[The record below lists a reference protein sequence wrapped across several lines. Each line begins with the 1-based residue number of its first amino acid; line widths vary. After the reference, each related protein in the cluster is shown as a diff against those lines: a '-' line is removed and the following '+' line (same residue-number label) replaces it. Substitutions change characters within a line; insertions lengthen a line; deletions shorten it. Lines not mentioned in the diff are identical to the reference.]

1 MSNRI
6 IGINGEPAGEP
17 KAPNVRD
24 MIESARLLYDKG
36 DTNQKRV
43 AFHRLCD
50 AMHLLSQG
58 VARGFRDNEK
68 RDADIKLL
76 KERIT
81 PK

>member
-1 MSNRI
+1 MNNRI
-6 IGINGEPAGEP
+6 VTLNGEAAEDP
-17 KAPNVRD
+17 KPPNVRE
-24 MIESARLLYDKG
+24 MIEAARLLYDKG
-36 DTNQKRV
+36 DANQKRV

-68 RDADIKLL
+68 RDAEIKYL
-76 KERIT
+76 KERVT